1 MPLYEEDALPGR
13 RWSRRVWCPLAALR
27 LLCDDFHCLLLQ
39 LVASAATPPQLNVS
53 TLATPPQLNVSAFAS
68 CLLRH
73 GGNTSTPEEPP
84 DLPTIKRRYNF
95 SLADGLLIYLA
106 LYPSQRLPI
115 INSSVQEAAFE
126 RWSAAFDS
134 ETNHVAAFLRLHD
147 RTPHTFTPGAIYA
160 QSRAVCGD
168 AFCAALVMHNTLR
181 TLGRYYKFGSYL
193 PGWWR
198 KDPAGWTAAAKSISP
213 RILSLRRAGG
223 GETYGPIYHLSGIL
237 AYAIHE
243 RALLGRV
250 PGNLVT
256 ELVARLNSLVGP
268 PEEPVKH
275 EIDEEAADVGV
286 HVVDGK
292 AGAGIGWGEA
302 CKARAGYVLPPAL

>member
-1 MPLYEEDALPGR
+1 
-13 RWSRRVWCPLAALR
+13 
-27 LLCDDFHCLLLQ
+27 
-39 LVASAATPPQLNVS
+39 
-53 TLATPPQLNVSAFAS
+53 
-68 CLLRH
+68 
-73 GGNTSTPEEPP
+73 
-84 DLPTIKRRYNF
+84 
-95 SLADGLLIYLA
+95 
-106 LYPSQRLPI
+106 
-115 INSSVQEAAFE
+115 
-126 RWSAAFDS
+126 
-134 ETNHVAAFLRLHD
+134 
-147 RTPHTFTPGAIYA
+147 
-160 QSRAVCGD
+160 
-168 AFCAALVMHNTLR
+168 MHNTLR

-193 PGWWR
+193 PGWWL

-286 HVVDGK
+286 TLSMAKLG
-292 AGAGIGWGEA
+292 
-302 CKARAGYVLPPAL
+302 PALGGERRARRGKGTCCRRRCDSFERVEKWTTQT

>member
-1 MPLYEEDALPGR
+1 M
-13 RWSRRVWCPLAALR
+13 SR
-27 LLCDDFHCLLLQ
+27 LL
-39 LVASAATPPQLNVS
+39 LVASAATSPQLNASAFATPPQLNVS
-53 TLATPPQLNVSAFAS
+53 TLATPPQLNVSAFAA

-84 DLPTIKRRYNF
+84 DLPAIKRRYNF

-126 RWSAAFDS
+126 RWSAAFDN

-147 RTPHTFTPGAIYA
+147 RTPHKFTPGAIYA

-286 HVVDGK
+286 TFVDGK

-302 CKARAGYVLPPAL
+302 CKAREGYVLPPAL